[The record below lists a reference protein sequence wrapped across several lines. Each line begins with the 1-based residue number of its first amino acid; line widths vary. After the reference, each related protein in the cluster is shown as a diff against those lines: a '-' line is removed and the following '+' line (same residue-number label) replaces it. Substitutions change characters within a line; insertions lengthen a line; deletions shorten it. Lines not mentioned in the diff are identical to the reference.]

1 VAPTPNSVSWKSP
14 IVRLSSPPPS
24 VSVPVSSVMT
34 PTGLRR
40 SNFSRSDGGAVGVGP
55 VTAAINSSSS
65 SIPAETLSH
74 RSRTGNR
81 HMHQLLR
88 ATLDTGRLDAPAPGR
103 EDRHMPE
110 TLRGI
115 SDIRA
120 FFRTNQT
127 PVYFISPTAFNLLGI
142 DRWLRNFFYVNYFDS
157 FEGTHPR
164 VFVPKELPYREFESM
179 EDICNYL
186 LGHKE
191 VLDRI
196 AARGGGGKCVF
207 VMFDDETEQAAAA
220 AGLEVAHPSAELRHR
235 LDSKIVTTQL
245 GNEAG
250 VPSAPNTLGWA
261 RTYAELTALA
271 KTAGLGDDLV
281 VQTPYGDSG
290 KTTFFIQ
297 SERDWDRYAGD
308 IVDQEL
314 KVMRRINCR
323 AAAVEAVIT
332 RHGTVVGPLMTDLT
346 GYPELTPHKG
356 GWCGNDIFPEALS
369 PEHRERAR
377 VLTQKLGDRLAG
389 EGYRGFVEIDYLAD
403 VDTGE
408 LYLGEI
414 NPRISGVT
422 SMTNVTAGAYADV
435 PLFLFHMLEFL
446 DVDYEI
452 DVDDINQRWAQA
464 SSIDVWSQIILK
476 DIGDEVE
483 ELTATPKT
491 GIWRMD
497 EQGGVEFARWGHDWH
512 SLHDDAEAF
521 YLRVLAPGDYRY
533 PGADLGVLVA
543 RSRMQTEDNE
553 LTPRAHQWIDAI
565 HGQFAGVRQL
575 AEPEHPVP
583 AGAMAFKTA

>member
-1 VAPTPNSVSWKSP
+1 
-14 IVRLSSPPPS
+14 
-24 VSVPVSSVMT
+24 M
-34 PTGLRR
+34 
-40 SNFSRSDGGAVGVGP
+40 
-55 VTAAINSSSS
+55 
-65 SIPAETLSH
+65 
-74 RSRTGNR
+74 
-81 HMHQLLR
+81 
-88 ATLDTGRLDAPAPGR
+88 
-103 EDRHMPE
+103 
-110 TLRGI
+110 LRGI

-120 FFRTNQT
+120 FFRTNPT

-164 VFVPKELPYREFESM
+164 VFVPTELPYHEFESM

-196 AARGGGGKCVF
+196 AGNRPRPPRGKCVF
-207 VMFDDETEQAAAA
+207 VMFDDATEDAAAA

-271 KTAGLGDDLV
+271 QQAGLGDDLV

-314 KVMRRINCR
+314 KVMKRITCR

-377 VLTQKLGDRLAG
+377 VLTQKLGDRLAA

-403 VDTGE
+403 VDSGE

-435 PLFLFHMLEFL
+435 PLFLFHLLEFL

-452 DVDDINQRWAQA
+452 DVDDINRRWAQA
-464 SSIDVWSQIILK
+464 SSIDLWSQIILK
-476 DIGDEVE
+476 DTGDEVE
-483 ELTATPKT
+483 QLTSAPKT
-491 GIWRMD
+491 GIWRMG
-497 EQGGVEFARWGHDWH
+497 ESGGIDFARWGHDWH
-512 SLHDDAEAF
+512 SLHDESEAF
-521 YLRVLAPGDYRY
+521 YLRVLAPGDFRY

-565 HGQFAGVRQL
+565 HGQFSGVRQYV
-575 AEPEHPVP
+575 APDAPVP